1 VICLSS
7 GIIKKKYPLQLKTNC
22 GKQYFIAAYRFLYCS
37 NPLPTLSHIINRKSD
52 NSQEKK
58 MLEKVTKHSHS

>member
-1 VICLSS
+1 MLILWYN
-7 GIIKKKYPLQLKTNC
+7 KKIYPLQLKTNC